1 MGLISVLTN
10 SGAQFSSRIIRL
22 VCMAMLMSTTACIKS
37 PAPKVTELLQIS
49 PPIFDYVGG
58 EGLQITPSRVVE
70 LTGRCDRNSYGLEY
84 SLTNGDSWI
93 VIPGACPSNGRFSFI
108 LKVSRVQDVLIR
120 AKTKFTYTEESRVTV
135 KYVLPPSS
143 PVLSLVSSA
152 SSDDDE
158 FDPSMANVMA
168 PTFSGT
174 PLASANTRLHTHI
187 PGMVY
192 AEQ

>member
-1 MGLISVLTN
+1 MGLKTVFTK
-10 SGAQFSSRIIRL
+10 SGAQVPKRMIRF
-22 VCMAMLMSTTACIKS
+22 VATMILMTSTACIKS
-37 PAPKVTELLQIS
+37 PAPNVTELLQIS

-58 EGLQITPSRVVE
+58 EGLKITPSRVVE
-70 LTGRCDRNSYGLEY
+70 LTGSCDRHSYGLEY
-84 SLTNGDSWI
+84 SLDNGDSWI
-93 VIPGACPSNGRFSFI
+93 VIPGACPTNGRFSFI
-108 LKVSRVQDVLIR
+108 LQVSRVQDVLIR

-168 PTFSGT
+168 TTFSGT